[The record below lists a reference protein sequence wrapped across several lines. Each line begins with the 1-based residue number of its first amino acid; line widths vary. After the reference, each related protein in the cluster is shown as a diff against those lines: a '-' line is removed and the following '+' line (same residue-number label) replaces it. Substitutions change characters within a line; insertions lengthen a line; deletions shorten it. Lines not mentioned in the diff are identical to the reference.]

1 MTGALHFYLID
12 NFLTRAAEKYR
23 TNTETILIILKLIT
37 GRKENEEIILNKS

>member
-12 NFLTRAAEKYR
+12 NFLTRAAEIYR

-37 GRKENEEIILNKS
+37 GLKENEEIILNKS